1 MEKLI
6 GLIITV
12 AAFAVGYHLGN
23 AKAKSQLAQATLSHT
38 RGLERVAATGAA
50 AEGVEAAK
58 TIAR

>member
-23 AKAKSQLAQATLSHT
+23 AKASAHCAEATLSHT
-38 RGLERVAATGAA
+38 RVLERVVETGAA
-50 AEGVEAAK
+50 AEKVEAAK